1 MSEKVAKEFGSDE
14 ARAEYLRKHP
24 NADPASHT
32 VKGKDP
38 DEGYKPYG
46 EEWSKKRN
54 EKIDRERAKEDRAL
68 SKERER
74 ADKQPAKDKARNEKL
89 EREKERRH
97 RQLDKEDAARAKEKA
112 KREKTASPADEF
124 KDALLKHANQTAAVE
139 FQSAVTSERV
149 AIRFAKTFPS
159 TEALNKYLQKHPKAD
174 ARDHKVV
181 RPEDKSDEDKQMDDL
196 KSRARHNKRQE
207 KKKQDA
213 EAKAKADKDKESEDR
228 EKKFMDNLK
237 SLARH
242 NKRQEKKKDKG
253 FDSPDVVKGI
263 KKQKDKPAD
272 KDYEGKPGDKGFDS
286 PEVIKAIRDQEKSK

>member
-1 MSEKVAKEFGSDE
+1 MADNEKKEAVAPEGWE
-14 ARAEYLRKHP
+14 E
-24 NADPASHT
+24 T
-32 VKGKDP
+32 VKKMKRHPEIDNPWALAWHMKNKGDVPGGK
-38 DEGYKPYG
+38 E
-46 EEWSKKRN
+46 
-54 EKIDRERAKEDRAL
+54 
-68 SKERER
+68 
-74 ADKQPAKDKARNEKL
+74 
-89 EREKERRH
+89 
-97 RQLDKEDAARAKEKA
+97 AA
-112 KREKTASPADEF
+112 EF
-124 KDALLKHANQTAAVE
+124 AQAVVKHASDSAAAE
-139 FQSAVTSERV
+139 FQSTVTSERV

-286 PEVIKAIRDQEKSK
+286 PEVIKAIRDQEKSKKAK